1 MIAGMC
7 LLDTTDGALMSALY
21 TSPSFAQ
28 DNIAILYYSIV
39 LTIITIIVA
48 VVIGTIQLLS
58 LILNVAEPTG
68 HFWEGVEK
76 VGDMYDVIGGC
87 IAGLFVVV
95 GVASVFAYK
104 PWRRRVDMGMLRVGG
119 DEGCGDEG
127 CGDDVEQ
134 DVGRTVGDNKG
145 TLREDVIE
153 VPNERMGE
161 RSG

>member
-1 MIAGMC
+1 MC

-76 VGDMYDVIGGC
+76 AGDMYDVIGGC

-104 PWRRRVDMGMLRVGG
+104 PWRRRIDRGMLRVGDG
-119 DEGCGDEG
+119 EGYR
-127 CGDDVEQ
+127 DDVEQ
-134 DVGRTVGDNKG
+134 DVGRTVGDSKG
-145 TLREDVIE
+145 PLREDVIG
-153 VPNERMGE
+153 VPNERLGE
-161 RSG
+161 RS